1 MATDGRN
8 LSDVLQDILRNL
20 QELVRSEIRLAN
32 GARSTLS
39 SPLSHSHRADA
50 RDTAVSATWLIAGVG
65 CALSAWML
73 ALWAAV
79 YGLASVVP
87 LWASALLIALVVAA
101 AAATLIAVGRRRIAT
116 IRPLPE
122 RTVASVKE
130 DLAWLK
136 QSTK

>member
-1 MATDGRN
+1 MAMDRRA

-20 QELVRSEIRLAN
+20 QELVRSEIRLAK
-32 GARSTLS
+32 AEV
-39 SPLSHSHRADA
+39 RADA
-50 RDTAVSATWLIAGVG
+50 RDTAVSAIWLIAGVG
-65 CALSAWML
+65 CALSAWTL

-79 YGLASVVP
+79 YALASVVP
-87 LWASALLIALVVAA
+87 LWASALLIAVAVAA

>member
-1 MATDGRN
+1 MAMDRRA

-20 QELVRSEIRLAN
+20 QELVRSEIRLAK
-32 GARSTLS
+32 AEV
-39 SPLSHSHRADA
+39 RADA

-65 CALSAWML
+65 CALSAWTL

-130 DLAWLK
+130 DLALLK
-136 QSTK
+136 QSSK

>member
-1 MATDGRN
+1 MAMDRRA

-20 QELVRSEIRLAN
+20 QELVRSEIRLAK
-32 GARSTLS
+32 AEV
-39 SPLSHSHRADA
+39 RADA

-130 DLAWLK
+130 NLAWLK